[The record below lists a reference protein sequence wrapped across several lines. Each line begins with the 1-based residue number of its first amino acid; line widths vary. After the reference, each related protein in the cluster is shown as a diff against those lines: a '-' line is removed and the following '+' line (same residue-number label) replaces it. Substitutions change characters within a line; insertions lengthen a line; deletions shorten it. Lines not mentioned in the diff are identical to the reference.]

1 MRFPTK
7 VRIIRKERGARL
19 KGARSFSPQKVQS
32 LTFPRGLK
40 TEKPGMM
47 NEAPTSLSACQK
59 QACLTVN

>member
-1 MRFPTK
+1 MRFPAK

-19 KGARSFSPQKVQS
+19 KGARPFCLQKVKF

-40 TEKPGMM
+40 TGMM

>member
-1 MRFPTK
+1 MKFPAK

-19 KGARSFSPQKVQS
+19 KGARPFCLQKVKF

-40 TEKPGMM
+40 TEKPEMM

-59 QACLTVN
+59 QECLTVN